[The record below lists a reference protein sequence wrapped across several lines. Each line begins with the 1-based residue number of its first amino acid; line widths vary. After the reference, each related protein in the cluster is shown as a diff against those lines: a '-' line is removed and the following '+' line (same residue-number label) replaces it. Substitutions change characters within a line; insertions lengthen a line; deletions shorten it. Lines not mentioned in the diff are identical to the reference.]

1 MEREYQS
8 RASLKKE
15 VKSLFAG
22 HWGKA
27 VTLNIIPT
35 LLSIIGVIIVGA
47 VLMAMIAIFANTDP
61 SMAANESFSGHSSG
75 SSFVGQIPSFIS

>member
-35 LLSIIGVIIVGA
+35 LLSIIGVIIVG
-47 VLMAMIAIFANTDP
+47 VCED
-61 SMAANESFSGHSSG
+61 GHDCHLRKHRPING
-75 SSFVGQIPSFIS
+75 CQ